1 MSPIDAKRS
10 LARLRRLSLM
20 LDSALDHAVAA
31 LEILVAE
38 AEIGQLHPELWER
51 LHAAAARDDKEIEL
65 ASAYEQVA
73 RGRRLKPLSPAMQ
86 AHVLLHGADF
96 LQGVLG
102 DGDGAAVLLT
112 QLVAA
117 VPDHTEAFERLQ
129 RFLTAGNRNVELV
142 QLYATVAGSRAEAPL
157 LLGRALALIES
168 LPRAETVPIET
179 CERLVR
185 VAGKNA
191 RVIAV
196 LDAHCAD
203 RGRSSDAAAL
213 IEIAIQTGS
222 LAEENVMQLRGRL
235 VALYLGPAKTP
246 EAAIPHVEEILRIDC
261 MNEEAR
267 AAADKLLTVPSVASR
282 AAAALQDARMRARQ
296 AAKQYWY

>member
-86 AHVLLHGADF
+86 AHVLLHGANF
-96 LQGVLG
+96 LQGILG
-102 DGDGAAVLLT
+102 DGEGAAALLT
-112 QLVAA
+112 QLVAV
-117 VPDHTEAFERLQ
+117 VPDHAEAFERLQ
-129 RFLTAGNRNVELV
+129 RFLTAANRNVALV
-142 QLYATVAGSRAEAPL
+142 QLYATVAASRAEPHVL
-157 LLGRALALIES
+157 LIGRALALIEL
-168 LPRAETVPIET
+168 LPRGESVPLET

-185 VAGKNA
+185 AAGKNA
-191 RVIAV
+191 HVVTV
-196 LDAHCAD
+196 LDSHCSD
-203 RGRSSDAAAL
+203 RGRFSDAAAL
-213 IEIAIQTGS
+213 LELAIQTGS
-222 LAEENVMQLRGRL
+222 LPEKDVMQLRRRL
-235 VALYLGPAKTP
+235 VSLYLGPAKTP
-246 EAAIPHVEEILRIDC
+246 EAAIPHVEEILGVDC

-267 AAADKLLTVPSVASR
+267 AAADKLLTVPSVAPR
-282 AAAALQDARMRARQ
+282 AAAALQAARTRARQ
-296 AAKQYWY
+296 APRP